1 MEIRV
6 DLEIIWREQ
15 EKALRD
21 ETIVLKLV
29 LPDGTESQVKEYL
42 LRKEI
47 TTESLYPNG

>member
-1 MEIRV
+1 MEFRV
-6 DLEIIWREQ
+6 DLETIWREQ

-29 LPDGTESQVKEYL
+29 LPNGTESQVMEYL

-47 TTESLYPNG
+47 TAEFLYPNG